1 MTLRDTRTGKTFHA
15 EFRSNRYAMT
25 ILVVTETGEC
35 IPLADHPY
43 TVVVEAT
50 PKERRILRN
59 GAKGSGRGTGARP

>member
-1 MTLRDTRTGKTFHA
+1 
-15 EFRSNRYAMT
+15 MT

-50 PKERRILRN
+50 PKERVVAPTATGHSFLPV
-59 GAKGSGRGTGARP
+59 ALALGSVR